1 MNVRPE
7 ASGPPVCRSEDANT
21 LAGPTPAVVI
31 FSGDTSLSCLKIL
44 RPGFRHCFV
53 AVCRNDHW
61 IICDP
66 LCHRIDLL
74 VINRN
79 TTSDLGN
86 WYRHHGLRVIET
98 RVRAAPLRV
107 APLRPFTCVE
117 AVKRVLGIHA
127 RSVNTPWQL
136 YRYLSGLL

>member
-1 MNVRPE
+1 MSAQAKVSVP
-7 ASGPPVCRSEDANT
+7 ATAADPPD
-21 LAGPTPAVVI
+21 PAPALVV
-31 FSGDTSLSCLKIL
+31 FTGDTCLGCLKIL

-66 LCHRIDLL
+66 LCHRTDLL
-74 VINRN
+74 VIG
-79 TTSDLGN
+79 SEAAADLGD
-86 WYRHHGLRVIET
+86 WYRCHGLTVVAT
-98 RVRAAPLRV
+98 HVRPAPPRF

-136 YRYLSGLL
+136 YRYLSPTV

>member
-1 MNVRPE
+1 MSNQPE
-7 ASGPPVCRSEDANT
+7 ACSSPEVEDANR
-21 LAGPTPAVVI
+21 LAGPAPALVV
-31 FSGDTSLSCLKIL
+31 FSGDTSVHCLRVL
-44 RPGFRHCFV
+44 RAGFRHCFV

-74 VINRN
+74 VI
-79 TTSDLGN
+79 TKSMVADLGQ
-86 WYRHHGLRVIET
+86 WYRHHGLSVIET
-98 RVRAAPLRV
+98 SVRAAPLRV
-107 APLRPFTCVE
+107 APVRPLTCVE

-136 YRYLSGLL
+136 YRYLSRQL

>member
-1 MNVRPE
+1 MSAGRGVPGPE
-7 ASGPPVCRSEDANT
+7 ACRAEDADT
-21 LAGPTPAVVI
+21 IAEPAPALVV
-31 FSGDTSLSCLKIL
+31 FSGETSLSCLKIL

-53 AVCRNDHW
+53 AVCRRDHW

-74 VINRN
+74 VINK
-79 TTSDLGN
+79 SAAADLGE

-98 RVRAAPLRV
+98 SVRAAPLRV
-107 APLRPFTCVE
+107 APLRPLTCVE

-127 RSVNTPWQL
+127 RSINTPWQL
-136 YRYLSGLL
+136 YRYLSDPL

>member
-1 MNVRPE
+1 MRGAGE
-7 ASGPPVCRSEDANT
+7 ASSSADASDLGGPAPALVVF
-21 LAGPTPAVVI
+21 AGE
-31 FSGDTSLSCLKIL
+31 TSLGCLRIL

-53 AVCRNDHW
+53 AVFRNDHW

-66 LCHRIDLL
+66 LCHRTDLL
-74 VINRN
+74 VISKEAA
-79 TTSDLGN
+79 SDLGA
-86 WYRHHGLRVIET
+86 WYRHHGLTVIAT
-98 RVRAAPLRV
+98 SVRPAPLRI

-136 YRYLSGLL
+136 YRYLSRPI

>member
-1 MNVRPE
+1 MR
-7 ASGPPVCRSEDANT
+7 GDADALL
-21 LAGPTPAVVI
+21 LAKAAESPGDAPALVV
-31 FSGDTSLSCLKIL
+31 FTGDTCLGCLRIL

-53 AVCRNDHW
+53 ALCRRDHW

-66 LCHRIDLL
+66 LCHRTDLL
-74 VINRN
+74 VIDHDA
-79 TTSDLGN
+79 TADLGA
-86 WYRHHGLRVIET
+86 WYRLHGLTVLET
-98 RVRAAPLRV
+98 HVRAAPVRI

-136 YRYLSGLL
+136 YRYLSATI

>member
-1 MNVRPE
+1 MSGRPE
-7 ASGPPVCRSEDANT
+7 VPSPEVCCSEDAKT
-21 LAGPTPAVVI
+21 LTGPTPALVV

-74 VINRN
+74 VINKS
-79 TTSDLGN
+79 TAADLGE
-86 WYRHHGLRVIET
+86 WYRHHGLRVIKT
-98 RVRAAPLRV
+98 SVRAAPLRV

-127 RSVNTPWQL
+127 RSINTPWQL
-136 YRYLSGLL
+136 YRYLSDHL

>member
-1 MNVRPE
+1 MSGAAE
-7 ASGPPVCRSEDANT
+7 ACSSSAKASDLIGPA
-21 LAGPTPAVVI
+21 PALVV
-31 FSGDTSLSCLKIL
+31 FTGDTSLGCLRIL

-74 VINRN
+74 VVSKD
-79 TTSDLGN
+79 TAADLGG
-86 WYRHHGLRVIET
+86 WYREHGLTVVAT
-98 RVRAAPLRV
+98 SVRAAPLRI

-117 AVKRVLGIHA
+117 AVKRILGIHA
-127 RSVNTPWQL
+127 RPVNTPWQL
-136 YRYLSGLL
+136 YRYLSRYK